1 MYAVEYCAREG
12 IQFQKI
18 NCIKIALLRTDWVRE
33 AFSTLRLLFDVHK
46 HHIAGTLR
54 VVIAPSSDNSNK

>member
-18 NCIKIALLRTDWVRE
+18 NCIKIALRTDWVRE
-33 AFSTLRLLFDVHK
+33 AFSILRLLFDVHE
-46 HHIAGTLR
+46 HHIARTLR